1 MNDEFDPV
9 LLGVRVDTRAFQQDV
24 AEMQAALQA
33 SLGSGAD
40 TAGRSVSTSLA
51 RAARAGK
58 LEFADLAKV
67 AGKALGDIAAAALK
81 VDVSGA
87 GNGSGNGGGFAG
99 LLSGVV
105 SAALGAPG
113 RATGGPVSPGR
124 PYVVGEQGPELFV
137 PTSAG
142 RIETGGPGR
151 GPVSVTVN
159 MSTAAPVAPEFMAR
173 TGRQLARQ
181 VQRALDRTGN

>member
-24 AEMQAALQA
+24 ADMQAALQT
-33 SLGSGAD
+33 SLGGGAD

-81 VDVSGA
+81 VDLSGST
-87 GNGSGNGGGFAG
+87 GSGSGNGLAG

-105 SAALGAPG
+105 SGALGAPG

-124 PYVVGEQGPELFV
+124 PYMVGERGPELFV

-142 RIETGGPGR
+142 RIETGGTGR

-159 MSTAAPVAPEFMAR
+159 MSAAGPAAPEFMAR

-181 VQRALDRTGN
+181 VQRALDRAGN